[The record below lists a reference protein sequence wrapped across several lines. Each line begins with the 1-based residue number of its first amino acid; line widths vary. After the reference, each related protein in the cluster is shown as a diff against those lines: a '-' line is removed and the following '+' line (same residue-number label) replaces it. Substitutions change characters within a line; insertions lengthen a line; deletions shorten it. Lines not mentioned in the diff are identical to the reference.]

1 MLLAI
6 SSTALYA
13 FMFESE
19 IIDDNNQVI
28 QTDSSRELNRCQS
41 GSYK

>member
-19 IIDDNNQVI
+19 IIVNNQV
-28 QTDSSRELNRCQS
+28 TLPDSNRGLSQHLAD
-41 GSYK
+41 SYK

>member
-1 MLLAI
+1 MLLII

-19 IIDDNNQVI
+19 IIDSNQV
-28 QTDSSRELNRCQS
+28 TLPDSNRETNLYHS